1 MAEKKAIKEVKKNTS
16 KKPVE
21 QPKNNKVEPNAKKAK
36 EVKVEPKRSER
47 DVVEAKVEP
56 MSNDMV
62 EKDKDDKIWIIIALL
77 LVLLVGGAFV
87 ANKVVNTKKVEESS
101 NNKIYVSKVVNQ
113 NDDGTVTVKVKVKS
127 NVGLKSIT
135 LEDGTVMN
143 YNNKKEVE
151 VKFTAEENKEYTLV
165 IKDKNGVKTK
175 KKIKVTQVKKVK
187 QEEDQVLQVEEQ
199 VTPTYVVYYHRPEN
213 DKTAEEVVETVE
225 TISFNVENDLFTNE
239 DVELE
244 ITANAEYDAVVKFN
258 EEEEVPFDGEVFTEE
273 GKYVV
278 TATTKKGKT
287 ESVTFTIDKTA
298 PEFVNIVDGEEYEG
312 RIEAYATDDNLDGYV
327 LEFVNHEYD
336 ANETVPLVK
345 GTYTVVAF
353 DKAGNYTKVTVN
365 VKDILSDDNTIHHAV
380 LVYDNYAIINVSDQL
395 MSENASFTLEKLDE
409 EGNFVE
415 VSGFDLNNA
424 ITEVGSYR
432 FNIKYSDSEE
442 VKSMYFEIKEKEPVV
457 TEPEETEPEV
467 TNPEVTQ
474 PEVTEPEVTNPEET
488 EPVVTEPENSNEEE
502 NNPTN
507 TNALAPLK
515 ELEDEVK
522 VDEIIKQDV

>member
-1 MAEKKAIKEVKKNTS
+1 MAQKKAIKEVNKNTS

-47 DVVEAKVEP
+47 DFVEAKVEP

-187 QEEDQVLQVEEQ
+187 QEEDQILQVEEQ
-199 VTPTYVVYYHRPEN
+199 VNPTYVVYYHRPEN

-225 TISFNVENDLFTNE
+225 TISFNVENDSFTNE

-244 ITANAEYDAVVKFN
+244 ITANAEYDTVVKFN

-278 TATTKKGKT
+278 TVTTKKGKT

-312 RIEAYATDDNLDGYV
+312 KIEAYATDDNLDGYV
-327 LEFVNHEYD
+327 LEFVNHEYYN
-336 ANETVPLVK
+336 ASENVPLVK

-353 DKAGNYTKVTVN
+353 DKAGNNTSVTVN
-365 VKDILSDDNTIHHAV
+365 VKDIQTEDNNVHHAV
-380 LVYDNYAIINVSDQL
+380 LVYDNYAIITVSDEL
-395 MSENASFTLEKLDE
+395 MNENASFTLEKLDE

-415 VSGFDLNNA
+415 VSGFELNNA

-442 VKSMYFEIKEKEPVV
+442 VKSMYFEVKEKEPVV

-467 TNPEVTQ
+467 TNPE
-474 PEVTEPEVTNPEET
+474 ETEPEVTD
-488 EPVVTEPENSNEEE
+488 PVVTDPVLTEPENSNKEE
-502 NNPTN
+502 NNQTN
-507 TNALAPLK
+507 TNSLAPLK
-515 ELEDEVK
+515 DLKDEVK
-522 VDEIIKQDV
+522 VDEIIK

>member
-47 DVVEAKVEP
+47 DFVEAKVEP

-225 TISFNVENDLFTNE
+225 TISFNVENDSFTNE

-258 EEEEVPFDGEVFTEE
+258 EEEEVPFDGEIFTEE

-278 TATTKKGKT
+278 TVKTKKGKT
-287 ESVTFTIDKTA
+287 ETVTFTIDKTA

-312 RIEAYATDDNLDGYV
+312 KIEAYATDDNLDGYV
-327 LEFVNHEYD
+327 LEFVNHEYYN
-336 ANETVPLVK
+336 ASENVPLVK
-345 GTYTVVAF
+345 GTYTVVAY
-353 DKAGNYTKVTVN
+353 DKAGNNTSVTVN
-365 VKDILSDDNTIHHAV
+365 VKDIQTEDNNVHHAV
-380 LVYDNYAIINVSDQL
+380 LVYDNYAIITVSDEL
-395 MSENASFTLEKLDE
+395 MNENASFTLEKLDE

-415 VSGFDLNNA
+415 VSGFELNNA

-442 VKSMYFEIKEKEPVV
+442 VKSMYFEVKEKEPVV
-457 TEPEETEPEV
+457 TEPEEI
-467 TNPEVTQ
+467 
-474 PEVTEPEVTNPEET
+474 EPEVTNPEET
-488 EPVVTEPENSNEEE
+488 DSEVTDPVVTDPVVKEPENSNKEK
-502 NNPTN
+502 NNQTN
-507 TNALAPLK
+507 TNSLAPLK
-515 ELEDEVK
+515 DLEDEVK
-522 VDEIIKQDV
+522 VDEIIK

>member
-1 MAEKKAIKEVKKNTS
+1 MAQKKATKEVKKNTS

-47 DVVEAKVEP
+47 DVEVKVEP

-175 KKIKVTQVKKVK
+175 KKIKVTQVKKIK
-187 QEEDQVLQVEEQ
+187 QEEDQVLQVEEEVPQ
-199 VTPTYVVYYHRPEN
+199 TYVVYYHRPEN

-258 EEEEVPFDGEVFTEE
+258 EEEEVPFNGEVFTEE

-278 TATTKKGKT
+278 TATTKNGKT

-298 PEFVNIVDGEEYEG
+298 PEFVNIVDEGEYEG
-312 RIEAYATDDNLDGYV
+312 EIEAYATDDNLDGYV
-327 LEFVNHEYD
+327 LKLTNQEYE
-336 ANETVPLVK
+336 ANETVLLVN
-345 GTYTVVAF
+345 GTYTVIAF
-353 DKAGNYTKVTVN
+353 DKAGNRTEVTVK
-365 VKDILSDDNTIHHAV
+365 VKDIESDDNNIHHAV
-380 LVYDNYAIINVSDQL
+380 LVFDNYAIINVDDEL
-395 MSENASFTLEKLDE
+395 MREGASLILEKSDG
-409 EGNFVE
+409 EGNYVE
-415 VSGFDLNNA
+415 VNDFDIENP
-424 ITEVGSYR
+424 ITEAGFYR
-432 FNIKYSDSEE
+432 FTIKYSDTTET
-442 VKSMYFEIKEKEPVV
+442 KTMYFEIKEKEPVV
-457 TEPEETEPEV
+457 TEPEETEPD
-467 TNPEVTQ
+467 
-474 PEVTEPEVTNPEET
+474 VTEPEGTEPEET
-488 EPVVTEPENSNEEE
+488 APEE
-502 NNPTN
+502 NDETN
-507 TNALAPLK
+507 TDTLVLVK
-515 ELEDEVK
+515 ELETEEVNSDETVQLDK
-522 VDEIIKQDV
+522 

>member
-1 MAEKKAIKEVKKNTS
+1 MAQKKAIKEVNKNTS

-47 DVVEAKVEP
+47 DFVEAKVEP

-187 QEEDQVLQVEEQ
+187 QEEEDQVLQVEEQ
-199 VTPTYVVYYHRPEN
+199 VNPTYVVYYHRPEN

-225 TISFNVENDLFTNE
+225 TISFNVENDSFTNE

-278 TATTKKGKT
+278 TVTTKKGKT

-312 RIEAYATDDNLDGYV
+312 RIEAYANDDNLDGYV

-380 LVYDNYAIINVSDQL
+380 LVYDNYAIITVSDEL
-395 MSENASFTLEKLDE
+395 MNENASFTLEKLDE

-415 VSGFDLNNA
+415 VSGFELNNA

-442 VKSMYFEIKEKEPVV
+442 VKSMYFEVKEKEPVV

-467 TNPEVTQ
+467 TNPE
-474 PEVTEPEVTNPEET
+474 ETEPEVTD
-488 EPVVTEPENSNEEE
+488 PVVTEPENTNKEE
-502 NNPTN
+502 NNQTN
-507 TNALAPLK
+507 TNSLAPLK
-515 ELEDEVK
+515 DLEDEVK
-522 VDEIIKQDV
+522 VDEIIK

>member
-1 MAEKKAIKEVKKNTS
+1 MAQKKAIKEVNKNTS

-47 DVVEAKVEP
+47 DFVEAKVEP

-187 QEEDQVLQVEEQ
+187 QEEEDQVLQVEEQ
-199 VTPTYVVYYHRPEN
+199 VNPTYVVYYHRPEN

-225 TISFNVENDLFTNE
+225 TISFNVENDSFTNE

-258 EEEEVPFDGEVFTEE
+258 EEEEVPFDGEVLTEE

-278 TATTKKGKT
+278 TVTTKKGKT

-298 PEFVNIVDGEEYEG
+298 P
-312 RIEAYATDDNLDGYV
+312 
-327 LEFVNHEYD
+327 
-336 ANETVPLVK
+336 
-345 GTYTVVAF
+345 
-353 DKAGNYTKVTVN
+353 
-365 VKDILSDDNTIHHAV
+365 
-380 LVYDNYAIINVSDQL
+380 
-395 MSENASFTLEKLDE
+395 
-409 EGNFVE
+409 
-415 VSGFDLNNA
+415 
-424 ITEVGSYR
+424 
-432 FNIKYSDSEE
+432 
-442 VKSMYFEIKEKEPVV
+442 
-457 TEPEETEPEV
+457 
-467 TNPEVTQ
+467 
-474 PEVTEPEVTNPEET
+474 
-488 EPVVTEPENSNEEE
+488 
-502 NNPTN
+502 
-507 TNALAPLK
+507 
-515 ELEDEVK
+515 
-522 VDEIIKQDV
+522 

>member
-87 ANKVVNTKKVEESS
+87 ANKVVNTKKVEES

-175 KKIKVTQVKKVK
+175 KKIVKKMM
-187 QEEDQVLQVEEQ
+187 LQIVIC
-199 VTPTYVVYYHRPEN
+199 
-213 DKTAEEVVETVE
+213 
-225 TISFNVENDLFTNE
+225 TIIYFAFYFMNNSKYLF
-239 DVELE
+239 LC
-244 ITANAEYDAVVKFN
+244 
-258 EEEEVPFDGEVFTEE
+258 
-273 GKYVV
+273 
-278 TATTKKGKT
+278 
-287 ESVTFTIDKTA
+287 
-298 PEFVNIVDGEEYEG
+298 
-312 RIEAYATDDNLDGYV
+312 
-327 LEFVNHEYD
+327 HQ
-336 ANETVPLVK
+336 
-345 GTYTVVAF
+345 AF
-353 DKAGNYTKVTVN
+353 C
-365 VKDILSDDNTIHHAV
+365 
-380 LVYDNYAIINVSDQL
+380 
-395 MSENASFTLEKLDE
+395 
-409 EGNFVE
+409 
-415 VSGFDLNNA
+415 
-424 ITEVGSYR
+424 
-432 FNIKYSDSEE
+432 
-442 VKSMYFEIKEKEPVV
+442 
-457 TEPEETEPEV
+457 
-467 TNPEVTQ
+467 
-474 PEVTEPEVTNPEET
+474 
-488 EPVVTEPENSNEEE
+488 
-502 NNPTN
+502 
-507 TNALAPLK
+507 
-515 ELEDEVK
+515 
-522 VDEIIKQDV
+522 

>member
-1 MAEKKAIKEVKKNTS
+1 MAQKKAIKEVNKNTS

-47 DVVEAKVEP
+47 DFVEAKVEP

-199 VTPTYVVYYHRPEN
+199 VNPTYVVYYHRPEN

-225 TISFNVENDLFTNE
+225 TISFNVENDSFTNE

-278 TATTKKGKT
+278 TVTTKKGKT

-312 RIEAYATDDNLDGYV
+312 KIEAYATDDNLDGYV
-327 LEFVNHEYD
+327 LEFVNHEYYN
-336 ANETVPLVK
+336 ASENVPLVK

-353 DKAGNYTKVTVN
+353 DKAGNNTSVTVN
-365 VKDILSDDNTIHHAV
+365 VKDIQTEDNNVHHAV
-380 LVYDNYAIINVSDQL
+380 LVYDNYAIITVSDEL
-395 MSENASFTLEKLDE
+395 MNENASFTLEKLDE

-415 VSGFDLNNA
+415 VSGFELNNA

-442 VKSMYFEIKEKEPVV
+442 VKSMYFEVKEKEPVV

-467 TNPEVTQ
+467 TNPE
-474 PEVTEPEVTNPEET
+474 ETEPEVTD
-488 EPVVTEPENSNEEE
+488 PVVTEPEETEPENSNKEE
-502 NNPTN
+502 NNQTN
-507 TNALAPLK
+507 TNSLAPLK
-515 ELEDEVK
+515 DLKDEVK
-522 VDEIIKQDV
+522 VDEIIK

>member
-1 MAEKKAIKEVKKNTS
+1 MAQKKAIKEVNKNTS

-47 DVVEAKVEP
+47 DFVEAKVEP

-199 VTPTYVVYYHRPEN
+199 VNPTYVVYYHRPEN

-225 TISFNVENDLFTNE
+225 TISFNVENDSFTNE

-244 ITANAEYDAVVKFN
+244 ITANAEYDTVVKFN

-278 TATTKKGKT
+278 TVTTKKGKT

-312 RIEAYATDDNLDGYV
+312 KIEAYATDDNLDGYV
-327 LEFVNHEYD
+327 LEFVNHEYYN
-336 ANETVPLVK
+336 ASENVPLVK

-353 DKAGNYTKVTVN
+353 DKAGNNTSVTVN
-365 VKDILSDDNTIHHAV
+365 VKDIQTEDNNVHHAV
-380 LVYDNYAIINVSDQL
+380 LVYDNYAIISVSDEL
-395 MSENASFTLEKLDE
+395 MNENASFTLEKLDE

-415 VSGFDLNNA
+415 VSGFELNNA

-442 VKSMYFEIKEKEPVV
+442 VKSMYFEVKEKEPVV

-474 PEVTEPEVTNPEET
+474 PEVTEP
-488 EPVVTEPENSNEEE
+488 VVTEPENSNKEE
-502 NNPTN
+502 NNQTN
-507 TNALAPLK
+507 TNSLAPLK
-515 ELEDEVK
+515 DLKDEVK
-522 VDEIIKQDV
+522 VDEIIK

>member
-1 MAEKKAIKEVKKNTS
+1 MAQKKAIKEVNKNTS

-47 DVVEAKVEP
+47 DFVEAKVEP

-187 QEEDQVLQVEEQ
+187 QEEEDQVLQVEEQ
-199 VTPTYVVYYHRPEN
+199 VNPTYVVYYHRPEN

-225 TISFNVENDLFTNE
+225 TISFNVENDSFTNE

-278 TATTKKGKT
+278 TVTTKKGKT

-312 RIEAYATDDNLDGYV
+312 RIEAYANDDNLDGYV

-353 DKAGNYTKVTVN
+353 DKAGNNTSVTVN
-365 VKDILSDDNTIHHAV
+365 VKDIQTEDNNVHHAV
-380 LVYDNYAIINVSDQL
+380 LVYDNYAIITVSDEL
-395 MSENASFTLEKLDE
+395 MNENASFTLEKLDE

-415 VSGFDLNNA
+415 VSGFELNNA

-442 VKSMYFEIKEKEPVV
+442 VKSMYFEVKEKEPVV

-467 TNPEVTQ
+467 TNPE
-474 PEVTEPEVTNPEET
+474 ETEPEVTD
-488 EPVVTEPENSNEEE
+488 PVVTEPENTNKEE
-502 NNPTN
+502 NNQTN
-507 TNALAPLK
+507 TNSLAPLK
-515 ELEDEVK
+515 DLEDEVK
-522 VDEIIKQDV
+522 VDEIIK

>member
-1 MAEKKAIKEVKKNTS
+1 MAEKKATKEVKKNTS

-21 QPKNNKVEPNAKKAK
+21 QPKNKKVEPNAKKAK

-187 QEEDQVLQVEEQ
+187 QEEEDQVLQVEEQ
-199 VTPTYVVYYHRPEN
+199 VNPTYVVYYHRPEN

-225 TISFNVENDLFTNE
+225 TISFNVENDSFTNE

-327 LEFVNHEYD
+327 LELVNHEYD

-380 LVYDNYAIINVSDQL
+380 LVYDNYAIINVSDEL

-457 TEPEETEPEV
+457 TEPEV

-474 PEVTEPEVTNPEET
+474 PEVTEPEVTEPEVTQPEETEPEVTNPEETEPEVTNPEET
-488 EPVVTEPENSNEEE
+488 EPVVTEPENSNE
-502 NNPTN
+502 
-507 TNALAPLK
+507 
-515 ELEDEVK
+515 
-522 VDEIIKQDV
+522 

>member
-1 MAEKKAIKEVKKNTS
+1 MAEKKATKEVKKNTS

-21 QPKNNKVEPNAKKAK
+21 QPKNKKVEPNAKKAK

-47 DVVEAKVEP
+47 DFVEAKVEP

-199 VTPTYVVYYHRPEN
+199 VNPTYVVYYHRPEN

-225 TISFNVENDLFTNE
+225 TISFNVENDSFTNK

-278 TATTKKGKT
+278 TVTTKKGKT
-287 ESVTFTIDKTA
+287 EAVTFTIDKTA

-312 RIEAYATDDNLDGYV
+312 KIEAYATDDNLDGYV
-327 LEFVNHEYD
+327 LEFVNHEYYN
-336 ANETVPLVK
+336 ASENVPLVK

-353 DKAGNYTKVTVN
+353 DKAGNNTSVTVN
-365 VKDILSDDNTIHHAV
+365 VKDIQTEDNNVHHAV
-380 LVYDNYAIINVSDQL
+380 LVYDNYAIITVSDEL
-395 MSENASFTLEKLDE
+395 MNENASFTLEKLDE

-415 VSGFDLNNA
+415 VSGFELNNA

-442 VKSMYFEIKEKEPVV
+442 VKSMYFEVKEKEPVV

-467 TNPEVTQ
+467 TNPEVID
-474 PEVTEPEVTNPEET
+474 PEVTD
-488 EPVVTEPENSNEEE
+488 PVVTEPENSNKEE
-502 NNPTN
+502 NNQTN

-515 ELEDEVK
+515 DLKDEVK
-522 VDEIIKQDV
+522 VDEIIK

>member
-1 MAEKKAIKEVKKNTS
+1 MAQKKAIKEVNKNTS

-47 DVVEAKVEP
+47 DYVEAKVEP

-187 QEEDQVLQVEEQ
+187 QEEEDQVLQVEEQ
-199 VTPTYVVYYHRPEN
+199 VNPTYVVYYHRPEN

-225 TISFNVENDLFTNE
+225 TISFNVENDSFTNE

-278 TATTKKGKT
+278 TVTTKKGKT
-287 ESVTFTIDKTA
+287 ETVTFTIDKTA

-312 RIEAYATDDNLDGYV
+312 KIEAYATDDNLDGYV
-327 LEFVNHEYD
+327 LEFVNHEYYN
-336 ANETVPLVK
+336 ASENVPLVK

-353 DKAGNYTKVTVN
+353 DKAGNNTSVTVN
-365 VKDILSDDNTIHHAV
+365 VKDIQTEDNNVHHAV
-380 LVYDNYAIINVSDQL
+380 LVYDNYAIITVSDEL
-395 MSENASFTLEKLDE
+395 MNENASFTLEKLDE

-442 VKSMYFEIKEKEPVV
+442 VKSMYFEVKEKEPVV
-457 TEPEETEPEV
+457 TEPEEK
-467 TNPEVTQ
+467 
-474 PEVTEPEVTNPEET
+474 EPEVTNPEET
-488 EPVVTEPENSNEEE
+488 DSEVTDPVVTDPVLTEPENSNKEK
-502 NNPTN
+502 NNQTN
-507 TNALAPLK
+507 TNSLAPVK
-515 ELEDEVK
+515 DLEDEVK
-522 VDEIIKQDV
+522 VDEIIK

>member
-1 MAEKKAIKEVKKNTS
+1 MAQKKATKEVKKNTS

-47 DVVEAKVEP
+47 DVEVKVEP

-175 KKIKVTQVKKVK
+175 KKIKVTQVKKIK
-187 QEEDQVLQVEEQ
+187 QEEDQVLQVEEEVPQ
-199 VTPTYVVYYHRPEN
+199 SYVVYYHRPDN
-213 DKTAEEVVETVE
+213 NRPAEEVVETVD
-225 TISFNVENDLFTNE
+225 TISFNVENDLFTSE
-239 DVELE
+239 DVELV
-244 ITANAEYDAVVKFN
+244 ITANTEYDAVVKFN
-258 EEEEVPFDGEVFTEE
+258 EEEEVPFNGEVFTEE

-278 TATTKKGKT
+278 TATTKNGKT

-298 PEFVNIVDGEEYEG
+298 PEFVNIVDGGEYEG
-312 RIEAYATDDNLDGYV
+312 TIEAYATDDNLDGYA
-327 LEFVNHEYD
+327 LEFTNQEYEAD
-336 ANETVPLVK
+336 ETVLLVN
-345 GTYTVVAF
+345 GTYTVIAF
-353 DKAGNYTKVTVN
+353 DKAGNETKVTVN
-365 VKDILSDDNTIHHAV
+365 VKDIKSDDNNIHHAV
-380 LVYDNYAIINVSDQL
+380 LVFDNYAIISVNDKL
-395 MSENASFTLEKLDE
+395 MGEGASFTLEKSDG
-409 EGNFVE
+409 EGNYVE
-415 VSGFDLNNA
+415 VNDIDIEKP
-424 ITEVGSYR
+424 ITEAGFYR
-432 FNIKYSDSEE
+432 FTIKYSDTSET
-442 VKSMYFEIKEKEPVV
+442 KTMYFEIKEKEPEV

-467 TNPEVTQ
+467 TV
-474 PEVTEPEVTNPEET
+474 PEET
-488 EPVVTEPENSNEEE
+488 EPEETKPEE
-502 NNPTN
+502 NDETN
-507 TNALAPLK
+507 TDTLVLVK
-515 ELEDEVK
+515 ELETEEVNSDETVQLDK
-522 VDEIIKQDV
+522 

>member
-1 MAEKKAIKEVKKNTS
+1 MAQKKAIKEVNKNTS

-47 DVVEAKVEP
+47 DFVEAKVEP

-199 VTPTYVVYYHRPEN
+199 VNPTYVVYYHRPEN

-225 TISFNVENDLFTNE
+225 TISFNVENDSFTNE

-244 ITANAEYDAVVKFN
+244 ITANAEYDTVVKFN

-278 TATTKKGKT
+278 TVTTKKGKT

-312 RIEAYATDDNLDGYV
+312 KIEAYATDDNLDGYV
-327 LEFVNHEYD
+327 LEFVNHEYYN
-336 ANETVPLVK
+336 ASENVPLVK

-353 DKAGNYTKVTVN
+353 DKAGNNTSVTVN
-365 VKDILSDDNTIHHAV
+365 VKDIQTEDNNVHHAV
-380 LVYDNYAIINVSDQL
+380 LVYDNYAIISVSDEL
-395 MSENASFTLEKLDE
+395 MNENASFTLEKLDE

-415 VSGFDLNNA
+415 VSGFELNNA

-442 VKSMYFEIKEKEPVV
+442 VKSMYFEVKEKEPVV

-467 TNPEVTQ
+467 TNPEVTD
-474 PEVTEPEVTNPEET
+474 PEVTD
-488 EPVVTEPENSNEEE
+488 PVVTEPENSNKEE
-502 NNPTN
+502 NNQTN
-507 TNALAPLK
+507 TNSLAPLK
-515 ELEDEVK
+515 DLKDEVK
-522 VDEIIKQDV
+522 VDEIIK

>member
-1 MAEKKAIKEVKKNTS
+1 MAQKKAIKEVNKNTS

-47 DVVEAKVEP
+47 DFVEAKFEP

-199 VTPTYVVYYHRPEN
+199 VNPTYVVYYHRPEN

-225 TISFNVENDLFTNE
+225 TISFNVENDSFTNE

-278 TATTKKGKT
+278 TVTTKKGKT

-312 RIEAYATDDNLDGYV
+312 KIEAYATDDNLDGYV
-327 LEFVNHEYD
+327 LEFVNHEYYN
-336 ANETVPLVK
+336 ASENVPLVK

-353 DKAGNYTKVTVN
+353 DKAGNNTSVTVN
-365 VKDILSDDNTIHHAV
+365 VKDIQTEDNNIHHAV
-380 LVYDNYAIINVSDQL
+380 LVYDNYAIITVSDEL
-395 MSENASFTLEKLDE
+395 MNENASFTLEKLDE

-415 VSGFDLNNA
+415 VSGFELNNA

-442 VKSMYFEIKEKEPVV
+442 VKSMYFEVKEKEPVV

-467 TNPEVTQ
+467 TNPEVTN
-474 PEVTEPEVTNPEET
+474 PEVTD
-488 EPVVTEPENSNEEE
+488 PVVTEPENSNKEE
-502 NNPTN
+502 NNQTN
-507 TNALAPLK
+507 TNALTPLK
-515 ELEDEVK
+515 DLKDEVK
-522 VDEIIKQDV
+522 VDEIIK

>member
-1 MAEKKAIKEVKKNTS
+1 MAQKKAIKEVNKNTS

-47 DVVEAKVEP
+47 DFVEAKVEP

-187 QEEDQVLQVEEQ
+187 QEEEDQVLQVEEQ
-199 VTPTYVVYYHRPEN
+199 VNPTYVVYYHRPEN

-225 TISFNVENDLFTNE
+225 TISFNVENDSFTNE

-244 ITANAEYDAVVKFN
+244 ITANAEYDTVVKFN

-278 TATTKKGKT
+278 TVTTKKGKT

-312 RIEAYATDDNLDGYV
+312 KIEAYATDDNLDGYV
-327 LEFVNHEYD
+327 LEFVNHEYYN
-336 ANETVPLVK
+336 ASENVPLVK

-353 DKAGNYTKVTVN
+353 DKAGNNTSVTVN
-365 VKDILSDDNTIHHAV
+365 VKDIQTEDNNVHHAV
-380 LVYDNYAIINVSDQL
+380 LVYDNYAIITVSDEL
-395 MSENASFTLEKLDE
+395 MNENASFTLEKLDE

-415 VSGFDLNNA
+415 VSGFELNNA

-442 VKSMYFEIKEKEPVV
+442 VKSMYFEVKEKEPVV

-467 TNPEVTQ
+467 TNPEETE
-474 PEVTEPEVTNPEET
+474 PEVTEPVVTDPEE
-488 EPVVTEPENSNEEE
+488 TEPENSNKEE
-502 NNPTN
+502 NNQTN
-507 TNALAPLK
+507 TNVLAPLK

-522 VDEIIKQDV
+522 VDEIIK

>member
-1 MAEKKAIKEVKKNTS
+1 MAQKKAIKEVNKNTS

-47 DVVEAKVEP
+47 DFVEAKVEP

-187 QEEDQVLQVEEQ
+187 QEEEDQVLQVEEQ
-199 VTPTYVVYYHRPEN
+199 VNPTYVVYYHRPEN

-225 TISFNVENDLFTNE
+225 TISFNVENDSFTNE

-278 TATTKKGKT
+278 TVTTKKGKT

-312 RIEAYATDDNLDGYV
+312 KIEAYATDDNLDGYV

-353 DKAGNYTKVTVN
+353 DKAGNNTSVTVN
-365 VKDILSDDNTIHHAV
+365 VKDIQTEDNNVHHAV
-380 LVYDNYAIINVSDQL
+380 LVYDNYAIITVSDEL
-395 MSENASFTLEKLDE
+395 MNENASFTLEKLDE

-415 VSGFDLNNA
+415 VSGFELNNA

-442 VKSMYFEIKEKEPVV
+442 VKSMYFEVKEKEPVV

-467 TNPEVTQ
+467 TNPE
-474 PEVTEPEVTNPEET
+474 ETEPEVTD
-488 EPVVTEPENSNEEE
+488 PVVTEPENTNKEE
-502 NNPTN
+502 NNQTN
-507 TNALAPLK
+507 TNSLAPLK
-515 ELEDEVK
+515 DLEDEVK
-522 VDEIIKQDV
+522 VDEIIK

>member
-1 MAEKKAIKEVKKNTS
+1 MAQKKAIKEVNKNTS

-47 DVVEAKVEP
+47 DFVEAKVEP

-187 QEEDQVLQVEEQ
+187 QEEEDQVLQVEEQ
-199 VTPTYVVYYHRPEN
+199 VNPTYVVYYHRPEN

-225 TISFNVENDLFTNE
+225 TISFNVENDSFTNE

-278 TATTKKGKT
+278 TVTTKKGKT

-312 RIEAYATDDNLDGYV
+312 KIEAYATDDNLDGYV
-327 LEFVNHEYD
+327 LEFVNHEYYN
-336 ANETVPLVK
+336 ASENVPLVK

-353 DKAGNYTKVTVN
+353 DKAGNNTSVTVN
-365 VKDILSDDNTIHHAV
+365 VKDIQTEDNNVHHAV
-380 LVYDNYAIINVSDQL
+380 LVYDNYAIITVSDEL
-395 MSENASFTLEKLDE
+395 MNENASFTLEKLDE

-415 VSGFDLNNA
+415 VSGFELNNA

-442 VKSMYFEIKEKEPVV
+442 VKSMYFEVKEKEPVV

-467 TNPEVTQ
+467 TNPEETE
-474 PEVTEPEVTNPEET
+474 PEVTEPVVTDPEE
-488 EPVVTEPENSNEEE
+488 TEPENSNKEE
-502 NNPTN
+502 NNQTN
-507 TNALAPLK
+507 TNSLAPLK
-515 ELEDEVK
+515 DLEDEVK
-522 VDEIIKQDV
+522 VDEIIK

>member
-1 MAEKKAIKEVKKNTS
+1 MAQKKAIKEVNKNTS

-187 QEEDQVLQVEEQ
+187 QEEEDQVLQVEEQ
-199 VTPTYVVYYHRPEN
+199 VNPTYVVYYHRPEN

-225 TISFNVENDLFTNE
+225 TISFNVENDSFTNE

-278 TATTKKGKT
+278 TVTTKKGKT

-312 RIEAYATDDNLDGYV
+312 KIEAYATDDNLDGYV
-327 LEFVNHEYD
+327 LEFVNHEYYN
-336 ANETVPLVK
+336 ASENVPLVK

-353 DKAGNYTKVTVN
+353 DKAGNNTSVTVN
-365 VKDILSDDNTIHHAV
+365 VKDIQTEDNNVHHAV
-380 LVYDNYAIINVSDQL
+380 LVYDNYAIITVSDEL
-395 MSENASFTLEKLDE
+395 MNENASFTLEKLDE

-415 VSGFDLNNA
+415 VSGFELNNA

-442 VKSMYFEIKEKEPVV
+442 VKSMYFEVKEKEPVV

-467 TNPEVTQ
+467 TNSE
-474 PEVTEPEVTNPEET
+474 ETEPEVTD
-488 EPVVTEPENSNEEE
+488 PVVTEPENTNKEE
-502 NNPTN
+502 NNQTN
-507 TNALAPLK
+507 TNSLAPLK
-515 ELEDEVK
+515 DLEDEVK
-522 VDEIIKQDV
+522 VDEIIK

>member
-1 MAEKKAIKEVKKNTS
+1 MAQKKAIKEVNKNTS

-47 DVVEAKVEP
+47 DYVEAKVEP

-187 QEEDQVLQVEEQ
+187 QEEEDQVLQVEEQ
-199 VTPTYVVYYHRPEN
+199 VNPTYVVYYHRPEN

-225 TISFNVENDLFTNE
+225 TISFNVENDSFTNE

-278 TATTKKGKT
+278 TVTTKKGKT

-312 RIEAYATDDNLDGYV
+312 KIEAYATDDNLDGYV
-327 LEFVNHEYD
+327 LEFVNHEYYN
-336 ANETVPLVK
+336 ASENVPLVK

-353 DKAGNYTKVTVN
+353 DKAGNNTSVTVN
-365 VKDILSDDNTIHHAV
+365 VKDIQTEDNNVHHAV
-380 LVYDNYAIINVSDQL
+380 LVYDNYAIITVSDEL
-395 MSENASFTLEKLDE
+395 MNENASFTLEKLDE

-415 VSGFDLNNA
+415 VSGFELNNA

-442 VKSMYFEIKEKEPVV
+442 VKSMYFEVKEKEPVV

-467 TNPEVTQ
+467 TNPE
-474 PEVTEPEVTNPEET
+474 ETEPEVTD
-488 EPVVTEPENSNEEE
+488 PVVTEPENTNKEE
-502 NNPTN
+502 NNQTN
-507 TNALAPLK
+507 TNSLAPLK
-515 ELEDEVK
+515 DLEDEVK
-522 VDEIIKQDV
+522 VDEIIK

>member
-1 MAEKKAIKEVKKNTS
+1 MAQKKAIKEVNKNTS

-187 QEEDQVLQVEEQ
+187 QEEEDQVLQVEEQ
-199 VTPTYVVYYHRPEN
+199 VNPTYVVYYHRPEN

-225 TISFNVENDLFTNE
+225 TISFNVENDSFTNE

-278 TATTKKGKT
+278 TVTTKKGKT

-312 RIEAYATDDNLDGYV
+312 KIEAYATDDNLDGYV
-327 LEFVNHEYD
+327 LEFVNHEYYN
-336 ANETVPLVK
+336 ASENVPLVK

-353 DKAGNYTKVTVN
+353 DKAGNNTSVTVN
-365 VKDILSDDNTIHHAV
+365 VKDIQTEDNNVHHAV
-380 LVYDNYAIINVSDQL
+380 LVYDNYAIITVSDEL
-395 MSENASFTLEKLDE
+395 MNENASFTLEKLDE

-415 VSGFDLNNA
+415 VSGFELNNA

-442 VKSMYFEIKEKEPVV
+442 VKSMYFEVKEKEPVV

-467 TNPEVTQ
+467 TNPE
-474 PEVTEPEVTNPEET
+474 ETEPEVTD
-488 EPVVTEPENSNEEE
+488 PVVTEPENTNKEE
-502 NNPTN
+502 NNQTN
-507 TNALAPLK
+507 TNSLAPLK
-515 ELEDEVK
+515 DLEDEVK
-522 VDEIIKQDV
+522 VDEIIK

>member
-1 MAEKKAIKEVKKNTS
+1 MAQKKAIKEVNKNTS

-47 DVVEAKVEP
+47 DFVEAKVEP

-187 QEEDQVLQVEEQ
+187 QEEEDQVLQVEEQ
-199 VTPTYVVYYHRPEN
+199 VNPTYVVYYHRPEN

-225 TISFNVENDLFTNE
+225 TISFNVENDSFTNE

-278 TATTKKGKT
+278 TVTTKKGKT

-312 RIEAYATDDNLDGYV
+312 KIEAYATDDNLDGYV
-327 LEFVNHEYD
+327 LEFVNHEYYN
-336 ANETVPLVK
+336 ASENVPLVK

-353 DKAGNYTKVTVN
+353 DKAGNNTSVTVN
-365 VKDILSDDNTIHHAV
+365 VKDIQTEDNNVHHAV
-380 LVYDNYAIINVSDQL
+380 LVYDNYAIITVSDEL
-395 MSENASFTLEKLDE
+395 MNENASFTLEKLDE

-415 VSGFDLNNA
+415 VSGFELNNA

-442 VKSMYFEIKEKEPVV
+442 VKSMYFEVKEKEPVV

-467 TNPEVTQ
+467 TNPE
-474 PEVTEPEVTNPEET
+474 ETEPEVTD
-488 EPVVTEPENSNEEE
+488 PVVTEPENTNKEE
-502 NNPTN
+502 NNQTN
-507 TNALAPLK
+507 TNSLAPLK
-515 ELEDEVK
+515 DLEDEVK
-522 VDEIIKQDV
+522 VDEIIK

>member
-1 MAEKKAIKEVKKNTS
+1 MAQKKAIKEVNKNTS

-47 DVVEAKVEP
+47 DFVEAKVEP

-62 EKDKDDKIWIIIALL
+62 EKDKDDKIWIVIALL

-187 QEEDQVLQVEEQ
+187 QEEEDQVLQVEEQ
-199 VTPTYVVYYHRPEN
+199 VNPTYVVYYHRPEN

-225 TISFNVENDLFTNE
+225 TISFNVENDSFTNE

-244 ITANAEYDAVVKFN
+244 ITANAEYDTVVKFN

-278 TATTKKGKT
+278 TVTTKKGKT

-312 RIEAYATDDNLDGYV
+312 KIEAYATDDNLDGYV
-327 LEFVNHEYD
+327 LEFVNHEYYN
-336 ANETVPLVK
+336 ASENVPLVK
-345 GTYTVVAF
+345 GTYTVVAY
-353 DKAGNYTKVTVN
+353 DKAGNNTSVTVN
-365 VKDILSDDNTIHHAV
+365 VKDIQTEDNNVHHAV
-380 LVYDNYAIINVSDQL
+380 LVYDNYAIITVSDEL
-395 MSENASFTLEKLDE
+395 MNENASFTLEKLDE

-415 VSGFDLNNA
+415 VSGFELNNA

-442 VKSMYFEIKEKEPVV
+442 VKSMYFEVKEKEPVV

-467 TNPEVTQ
+467 TNPE
-474 PEVTEPEVTNPEET
+474 ETEPEVTDPVVT
-488 EPVVTEPENSNEEE
+488 DPVVTEPENSNKEK
-502 NNPTN
+502 NNQTN
-507 TNALAPLK
+507 TNSLAPLK
-515 ELEDEVK
+515 DLKDEVK
-522 VDEIIKQDV
+522 VDEIIK

>member
-1 MAEKKAIKEVKKNTS
+1 MAQKKAIKEVNKNTS

-47 DVVEAKVEP
+47 DYVEAKVEP

-187 QEEDQVLQVEEQ
+187 QEEEDQVLQVEEQ
-199 VTPTYVVYYHRPEN
+199 VNPTYVVYYHRPEN

-225 TISFNVENDLFTNE
+225 TISFNVENDSFTNE

-278 TATTKKGKT
+278 TVTTKKGKT

-327 LEFVNHEYD
+327 LEFVNHEYYN
-336 ANETVPLVK
+336 ASENVPLVK

-380 LVYDNYAIINVSDQL
+380 LVYDNYAIINVSDEL

-415 VSGFDLNNA
+415 VSGFELNNA

-442 VKSMYFEIKEKEPVV
+442 VKSMYFEVKEKEPVV

-467 TNPEVTQ
+467 TNPEETDS
-474 PEVTEPEVTNPEET
+474 EVTD
-488 EPVVTEPENSNEEE
+488 PVVTEPENSNKEE
-502 NNPTN
+502 NNQTN
-507 TNALAPLK
+507 TNSLAPLK
-515 ELEDEVK
+515 DLKDEVK
-522 VDEIIKQDV
+522 VDEIIK

>member
-1 MAEKKAIKEVKKNTS
+1 MAQKKAIKEVNKNTS

-47 DVVEAKVEP
+47 DFVEAKVEP

-187 QEEDQVLQVEEQ
+187 QEEEDQVLQVEEQ
-199 VTPTYVVYYHRPEN
+199 VNPTYVVYYHRPEN

-225 TISFNVENDLFTNE
+225 TISFNVENDSFTNE

-278 TATTKKGKT
+278 TVTTKKGKT

-312 RIEAYATDDNLDGYV
+312 KIEAYATDDNLDGYV
-327 LEFVNHEYD
+327 LEFVNHEYYN
-336 ANETVPLVK
+336 ASENVPLVK

-353 DKAGNYTKVTVN
+353 DKAGNNTSVTVN
-365 VKDILSDDNTIHHAV
+365 VKDIQTEDNNVHHAV
-380 LVYDNYAIINVSDQL
+380 LVYDNYAIITVSDEL
-395 MSENASFTLEKLDE
+395 MNENASFTLEKLDE

-415 VSGFDLNNA
+415 VSGFELNNA

-442 VKSMYFEIKEKEPVV
+442 VKSMYFEVKEKEPVV
-457 TEPEETEPEV
+457 TEPEEI
-467 TNPEVTQ
+467 
-474 PEVTEPEVTNPEET
+474 EPEVTNPEET
-488 EPVVTEPENSNEEE
+488 EPEVTDPVVTDPVVTEPENSNKEK
-502 NNPTN
+502 NNQTN
-507 TNALAPLK
+507 TNSLAPLK
-515 ELEDEVK
+515 DLEDEVK
-522 VDEIIKQDV
+522 VDEIIK

>member
-1 MAEKKAIKEVKKNTS
+1 MAQKKAIKEVNKNTS

-47 DVVEAKVEP
+47 DFVEAKVEP

-199 VTPTYVVYYHRPEN
+199 VNPTYVVYYHRPEN

-225 TISFNVENDLFTNE
+225 TISFNVENDSFTNE

-278 TATTKKGKT
+278 TVTTKKGKT

-312 RIEAYATDDNLDGYV
+312 KIEAYATDDNLDGYV
-327 LEFVNHEYD
+327 LEFVNHEYYN
-336 ANETVPLVK
+336 ASENVPLVK

-353 DKAGNYTKVTVN
+353 DKAGNNTSVTVN
-365 VKDILSDDNTIHHAV
+365 VKDIQTEDNNVHHAV
-380 LVYDNYAIINVSDQL
+380 LVYDNYAIITVSDEL
-395 MSENASFTLEKLDE
+395 MNENASFTLEKLDE

-415 VSGFDLNNA
+415 VSGFELNNA

-442 VKSMYFEIKEKEPVV
+442 VKSMYFEVKEKEPVV

-467 TNPEVTQ
+467 TNPE
-474 PEVTEPEVTNPEET
+474 ETEPEVTD
-488 EPVVTEPENSNEEE
+488 PVVTEPENTNKEE
-502 NNPTN
+502 NNQTN
-507 TNALAPLK
+507 TNSLAPLK
-515 ELEDEVK
+515 DLEDEVK
-522 VDEIIKQDV
+522 VDEIIK

>member
-1 MAEKKAIKEVKKNTS
+1 MAQKKAIKEVNKNTS

-47 DVVEAKVEP
+47 DYVEAKVEP

-187 QEEDQVLQVEEQ
+187 QEEEDQVLQVEEQ
-199 VTPTYVVYYHRPEN
+199 VNPTYVVYYHRPEN

-225 TISFNVENDLFTNE
+225 TISFNVENDSFTNE

-278 TATTKKGKT
+278 TVTTKKGKT

-312 RIEAYATDDNLDGYV
+312 KIEAYATDDNLDGYV
-327 LEFVNHEYD
+327 LEFVNHEYYN
-336 ANETVPLVK
+336 ASENVPLVK

-353 DKAGNYTKVTVN
+353 DKAGNNTSVTVN
-365 VKDILSDDNTIHHAV
+365 VKDIQTEDNNVHHAV
-380 LVYDNYAIINVSDQL
+380 LVYDNYAIITVSDEL
-395 MSENASFTLEKLDE
+395 MNENASFTLEKLDE

-415 VSGFDLNNA
+415 VSGFELNNA

-442 VKSMYFEIKEKEPVV
+442 VKSMYFEVKEKEPVV

-467 TNPEVTQ
+467 TNPE
-474 PEVTEPEVTNPEET
+474 ETEPEVTD
-488 EPVVTEPENSNEEE
+488 PVVTEPENSNKEE
-502 NNPTN
+502 NNQTN
-507 TNALAPLK
+507 TNSLAPLK
-515 ELEDEVK
+515 DLKDEVK
-522 VDEIIKQDV
+522 VDEIIK

>member
-1 MAEKKAIKEVKKNTS
+1 MAQKKAIKEVNKNTS

-47 DVVEAKVEP
+47 DFVEAKVEP

-199 VTPTYVVYYHRPEN
+199 VNPTYVVYYHRPEN

-225 TISFNVENDLFTNE
+225 TISFNVENDSFTNE

-258 EEEEVPFDGEVFTEE
+258 EEEEVPFNGEVFTEE

-278 TATTKKGKT
+278 TVTTKKGKT

-312 RIEAYATDDNLDGYV
+312 KIEAYATDDNLDGYV
-327 LEFVNHEYD
+327 LEFVNHEYYN
-336 ANETVPLVK
+336 ANENVPLVK
-345 GTYTVVAF
+345 GTYTVVAY
-353 DKAGNYTKVTVN
+353 DKAGNNTSVTVN
-365 VKDILSDDNTIHHAV
+365 VKDIQTEDNNVHHAV
-380 LVYDNYAIINVSDQL
+380 LVYDNYAIITVSDEL
-395 MSENASFTLEKLDE
+395 MNENASFTLEKLDE

-415 VSGFDLNNA
+415 VSGFELNNA

-442 VKSMYFEIKEKEPVV
+442 VKSMYFEVKEKEPVL
-457 TEPEETEPEV
+457 TE
-467 TNPEVTQ
+467 

-488 EPVVTEPENSNEEE
+488 EPEVTDPVVTDPVLTEPENSNKEE
-502 NNPTN
+502 NNQTN
-507 TNALAPLK
+507 TNSLAPLK
-515 ELEDEVK
+515 DLKDEVK
-522 VDEIIKQDV
+522 VDEIIK

>member
-1 MAEKKAIKEVKKNTS
+1 MAEKKAIKEVNKNTS

-47 DVVEAKVEP
+47 DFVEAKVEP

-187 QEEDQVLQVEEQ
+187 QEEEDQVLQVEEQ
-199 VTPTYVVYYHRPEN
+199 VNPTYVVYYHRPEN

-225 TISFNVENDLFTNE
+225 TISFNVENDSFTNE

-278 TATTKKGKT
+278 TVTTKKGKT

-312 RIEAYATDDNLDGYV
+312 KIEAYATDDNLDGYV
-327 LEFVNHEYD
+327 LEFVNHEYYN
-336 ANETVPLVK
+336 ASENVPLVK

-353 DKAGNYTKVTVN
+353 DKAGNNTSVTVN
-365 VKDILSDDNTIHHAV
+365 VKDIQTEDNNVHHAV
-380 LVYDNYAIINVSDQL
+380 LVYDNYAIITVSDEL
-395 MSENASFTLEKLDE
+395 MNENASFTLEKLDE

-415 VSGFDLNNA
+415 VSGFELNNA

-442 VKSMYFEIKEKEPVV
+442 VKSMYFEVKEKEPVV

-467 TNPEVTQ
+467 TNPE
-474 PEVTEPEVTNPEET
+474 ETEPEVTD
-488 EPVVTEPENSNEEE
+488 PVVTEPENTNKEE
-502 NNPTN
+502 NNQTN
-507 TNALAPLK
+507 TNSLAPLK
-515 ELEDEVK
+515 DLEDEVK
-522 VDEIIKQDV
+522 VDEIIK

>member
-1 MAEKKAIKEVKKNTS
+1 MAQKKAIKEVNKNTS

-47 DVVEAKVEP
+47 DFVEAKVEP

-62 EKDKDDKIWIIIALL
+62 EKDKDDKIWIVIALL

-199 VTPTYVVYYHRPEN
+199 VNPTYVVYYHRPEN

-225 TISFNVENDLFTNE
+225 TISFNVENDSFTNE

-278 TATTKKGKT
+278 TVTTKKGKT

-312 RIEAYATDDNLDGYV
+312 KIEAYATDDNLDGYV
-327 LEFVNHEYD
+327 LEFVNHEYYN
-336 ANETVPLVK
+336 ASENVPLVK
-345 GTYTVVAF
+345 GTYTVVAY
-353 DKAGNYTKVTVN
+353 DKAGNNTSVTVN
-365 VKDILSDDNTIHHAV
+365 VKDIQTEDNNVHHAV
-380 LVYDNYAIINVSDQL
+380 LVYDNYAIITVSDEL
-395 MSENASFTLEKLDE
+395 MNENASFTLEKLDE

-415 VSGFDLNNA
+415 VSGFELNNA

-442 VKSMYFEIKEKEPVV
+442 VKSMYFEVKEKEPVV

-467 TNPEVTQ
+467 TNPEVT
-474 PEVTEPEVTNPEET
+474 NPEET
-488 EPVVTEPENSNEEE
+488 DPVVTDPVVTEPENSNKEE
-502 NNPTN
+502 NNQTN
-507 TNALAPLK
+507 TNSLAPLK
-515 ELEDEVK
+515 DLKDEVK
-522 VDEIIKQDV
+522 VDEIIK

>member
-1 MAEKKAIKEVKKNTS
+1 MAQKKAIKEVNKNTS

-47 DVVEAKVEP
+47 DFVEAKVEP

-199 VTPTYVVYYHRPEN
+199 VNPTYVVYYHRPEN

-225 TISFNVENDLFTNE
+225 TISFNVENDSFTNE

-278 TATTKKGKT
+278 TVTTKKGKT

-312 RIEAYATDDNLDGYV
+312 KIEAYATDDNLDGYV
-327 LEFVNHEYD
+327 LEFVNHEYYN
-336 ANETVPLVK
+336 ASENVPLVK

-353 DKAGNYTKVTVN
+353 DKAGNNTSVTVN
-365 VKDILSDDNTIHHAV
+365 VKDIQTEDNNVHHAV
-380 LVYDNYAIINVSDQL
+380 LVYDNYAIISVSDEL
-395 MSENASFTLEKLDE
+395 MNENASFTLEKLDE

-415 VSGFDLNNA
+415 VSGFELNNA

-442 VKSMYFEIKEKEPVV
+442 VKSMYFEVKEKEPVV

-467 TNPEVTQ
+467 TNPEVTD
-474 PEVTEPEVTNPEET
+474 PEVTD
-488 EPVVTEPENSNEEE
+488 PVVTEPENSNKEE
-502 NNPTN
+502 NNQTN
-507 TNALAPLK
+507 TNSLAPLK
-515 ELEDEVK
+515 DLKDEVK
-522 VDEIIKQDV
+522 VDEIIK

>member
-1 MAEKKAIKEVKKNTS
+1 MAQKKAIKEVNKNTS

-47 DVVEAKVEP
+47 DFVEAKVEP

-187 QEEDQVLQVEEQ
+187 QEEEDQVLQVEEQ
-199 VTPTYVVYYHRPEN
+199 VNPTYVVYYHRPEN

-225 TISFNVENDLFTNE
+225 TISFNVENDSFTNE

-278 TATTKKGKT
+278 TVTTKKGKT

-312 RIEAYATDDNLDGYV
+312 KIEAYATDDNLDGYV
-327 LEFVNHEYD
+327 LEFVNHEYYN
-336 ANETVPLVK
+336 ASENVPLVK

-353 DKAGNYTKVTVN
+353 DKAGNNTSVTVN
-365 VKDILSDDNTIHHAV
+365 VKDIQTEDNNVHHAV
-380 LVYDNYAIINVSDQL
+380 LVYDNYAIITVSDEL
-395 MSENASFTLEKLDE
+395 MNENASFTLEKLDE

-415 VSGFDLNNA
+415 VSGFELNNA

-442 VKSMYFEIKEKEPVV
+442 VKSMYFEVKEKEPVV

-467 TNPEVTQ
+467 TNPE
-474 PEVTEPEVTNPEET
+474 ETEPKVTDPVVT
-488 EPVVTEPENSNEEE
+488 DPVVTEPENSNKEK
-502 NNPTN
+502 NNQTN
-507 TNALAPLK
+507 TNSLAPLK
-515 ELEDEVK
+515 DLEDEVK
-522 VDEIIKQDV
+522 VDEIIK

>member
-1 MAEKKAIKEVKKNTS
+1 MAQKKAIKEVNKNTS

-47 DVVEAKVEP
+47 DYVEAKVEP

-278 TATTKKGKT
+278 TVTTKKGKT

-312 RIEAYATDDNLDGYV
+312 KIEAYATDDNLDGYV
-327 LEFVNHEYD
+327 LEFVNHEYYN
-336 ANETVPLVK
+336 ASENVPLVK

-353 DKAGNYTKVTVN
+353 DKAGNNTSVTVN
-365 VKDILSDDNTIHHAV
+365 VKDIQTEDNNVHHAV
-380 LVYDNYAIINVSDQL
+380 LVYDNYAIITVSDEL
-395 MSENASFTLEKLDE
+395 MNENASFTLEKLDE

-415 VSGFDLNNA
+415 VSGFELNNA

-442 VKSMYFEIKEKEPVV
+442 VKSMYFEVKEKEPVV

-467 TNPEVTQ
+467 TNPE
-474 PEVTEPEVTNPEET
+474 ETEPEVTD
-488 EPVVTEPENSNEEE
+488 PVVTEPENTNKEE
-502 NNPTN
+502 NNQTN
-507 TNALAPLK
+507 TNSLAPLK
-515 ELEDEVK
+515 DLEDEVK
-522 VDEIIKQDV
+522 VDEIIK